1 MLQAAIIILV
11 CFLFLP
17 LQLQRCESKQSS
29 DSMRLPQV
37 PSNHTEMPCVS
48 LNFCEKLKVNIT
60 SDQLLRLYNAS
71 KEQYR
76 TVQEFVLKEWRSIR
90 EVIRSNLN
98 DTDFAFDPTLWQ
110 KYLAETQNA
119 FSTFLESFNSTM
131 ESMSNFSEN
140 VAEPESHARPGLKKR
155 LQKRLSKVAK
165 TVQKGFNHV
174 KSGIVDK
181 LGSLMSEFSGES
193 KTVDRE
199 SKRSHNKRAKEKQK
213 SKQTKKFEKR
223 LEKLRQDLLNMDVWR
238 AQKMKRYRFVNATVI
253 GNITKLLPVI
263 ISDCNYK
270 ITDNTFSIK
279 NVFTYFLDMS
289 RRICMT
295 DLRILERTILTCS
308 ATLT

>member
-1 MLQAAIIILV
+1 MLKMYILPAAVKIIV

-37 PSNHTEMPCVS
+37 PSNRTEMPCVS

-110 KYLAETQNA
+110 KYLTETQNA

-140 VAEPESHARPGLKKR
+140 VAEPESPARPGLKKR

-199 SKRSHNKRAKEKQK
+199 SKRSDNKRTKEKQK

-238 AQKMKRYRFVNATVI
+238 AQKMKRYSFVRAAVI
-253 GNITKLLPVI
+253 GNIKRRLLVI
-263 ISDCNYK
+263 ISNYNYK
-270 ITDNTFSIK
+270 ITDNMFSVKMFSLI
-279 NVFTYFLDMS
+279 F
-289 RRICMT
+289 
-295 DLRILERTILTCS
+295 
-308 ATLT
+308 

>member
-1 MLQAAIIILV
+1 MLKMYILPAAVKMIV
-11 CFLFLP
+11 FFLFLP

-29 DSMRLPQV
+29 DSMRLPQI
-37 PSNHTEMPCVS
+37 PSNRTEMPCVS

-76 TVQEFVLKEWRSIR
+76 TVQEFVLEEWRSIR

-110 KYLAETQNA
+110 KYLTETQNA

-131 ESMSNFSEN
+131 ESMSSFSEN
-140 VAEPESHARPGLKKR
+140 VAEPESPARPGLKKR

-193 KTVDRE
+193 KTVE
-199 SKRSHNKRAKEKQK
+199 SKRSDNKRAKEHVKEKQK

-238 AQKMKRYRFVNATVI
+238 AQKMKRYSFVRATVI
-253 GNITKLLPVI
+253 GNIKRRLLVI
-263 ISDCNYK
+263 ISNCNYK
-270 ITDNTFSIK
+270 ITNNMFSNKMFSLI
-279 NVFTYFLDMS
+279 F
-289 RRICMT
+289 
-295 DLRILERTILTCS
+295 
-308 ATLT
+308 

>member
-1 MLQAAIIILV
+1 MLKMYILPSAVKIIV

-17 LQLQRCESKQSS
+17 LQLQRCKSKQSS
-29 DSMRLPQV
+29 DSTRLPQV

-110 KYLAETQNA
+110 KYLTETQNA

-131 ESMSNFSEN
+131 ESMSNFLET
-140 VAEPESHARPGLKKR
+140 VAEPESPARPGLKKR
-155 LQKRLSKVAK
+155 LQKKLSKVAK

-174 KSGIVDK
+174 KSGIET
-181 LGSLMSEFSGES
+181 SSE
-193 KTVDRE
+193 V
-199 SKRSHNKRAKEKQK
+199 
-213 SKQTKKFEKR
+213 
-223 LEKLRQDLLNMDVWR
+223 
-238 AQKMKRYRFVNATVI
+238 
-253 GNITKLLPVI
+253 
-263 ISDCNYK
+263 
-270 ITDNTFSIK
+270 
-279 NVFTYFLDMS
+279 
-289 RRICMT
+289 
-295 DLRILERTILTCS
+295 
-308 ATLT
+308 